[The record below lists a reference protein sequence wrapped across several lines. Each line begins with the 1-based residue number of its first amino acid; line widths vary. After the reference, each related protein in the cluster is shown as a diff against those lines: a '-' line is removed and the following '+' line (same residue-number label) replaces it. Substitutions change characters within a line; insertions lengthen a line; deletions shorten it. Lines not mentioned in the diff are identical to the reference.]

1 MENKNEYN
9 VEEIFSKV
17 LRAGRR
23 TYFFDVRETK
33 AGDYYLT
40 ITESKKFTNED
51 GTFYYK
57 KHKIYLYKEDFD
69 DFNSSMN
76 ETFDFII
83 EKKGKEVIS
92 DKHDKDF
99 ESKKAEANSDE
110 EAINVDDKDERKSD
124 KDSSSDEDSSKDFA
138 DVDFESDDKE

>member
-1 MENKNEYN
+1 MDERKEIK
-9 VEEIFSKV
+9 VEEIFSKS

-69 DFNSSMN
+69 EFNNSLK
-76 ETFDFII
+76 ETCDFII
-83 EKKGKEVIS
+83 DKKGAEVIS
-92 DKHDKDF
+92 EKHDKDF
-99 ESKKAEANSDE
+99 DSKKEKEKDESSESDNNDE
-110 EAINVDDKDERKSD
+110 E
-124 KDSSSDEDSSKDFA
+124 KDFA
-138 DVDFESDDKE
+138 DVDFENDDQ